1 MFKLFSL
8 SKPSEYVDNINDI
21 RSAMEKRE
29 DYMSMRLPRSFANT
43 VAELFSNSLSNIN
56 NELND
61 KDASCSFQ
69 QVKNNRRKKTVSIA
83 CR

>member
-8 SKPSEYVDNINDI
+8 NRTSERVDSIDDI
-21 RSAMEKRE
+21 RSAMERRE

-43 VAELFSNSLSNIN
+43 VAELFSGKISSINS
-56 NELND
+56 ELRGED
-61 KDASCSFQ
+61 ISASFQ
-69 QVKNNRRKKTVSIA
+69 QVKNNKRKKAVSIA

>member
-8 SKPSEYVDNINDI
+8 NRTSERVDNIDDI
-21 RSAMEKRE
+21 RSAMERRE

-43 VAELFSNSLSNIN
+43 VAELFSKNLSNID
-56 NELND
+56 NELKEENI
-61 KDASCSFQ
+61 SFSLQ
-69 QVKNNRRKKTVSIA
+69 QVKNNKRKKTVPIA